1 MTQDDDGYVDQLI
14 RPASFLLQILSG
26 GEIDQYADAQSKT
39 CSFDSHEF
47 VSLLEQMNKLRD
59 MKTTQRPW
67 ERLEPFLS
75 GQIKA
80 YVDELGSMEDY
91 LCIRETFFD
100 IWEITG
106 FPNSERELRY
116 PAHLYDWLGMNSA
129 SQHKDEAWSFIEFC
143 LSYATRFS
151 NTSDRFVVTSDAFSR
166 QSHHD
171 YENSIDV
178 MGPALFDGGGTTRF
192 DSTTQE
198 ETDFL
203 WEMTKHLYLY
213 EDSNLLRVISEES
226 KAYFGGDISAQEAA
240 ERIQNRASLV
250 LGE

>member
-1 MTQDDDGYVDQLI
+1 MSLNFICFSSFLVFCT
-14 RPASFLLQILSG
+14 RPACRTFSACVRASAASASSILPAAFHGPIFHITRSVR
-26 GEIDQYADAQSKT
+26 QSKPKHT
-39 CSFDSHEF
+39 A
-47 VSLLEQMNKLRD
+47 
-59 MKTTQRPW
+59 P
-67 ERLEPFLS
+67 
-75 GQIKA
+75 KA
-80 YVDELGSMEDY
+80 LPYKQLYG
-91 LCIRETFFD
+91 RTF
-100 IWEITG
+100 
-106 FPNSERELRY
+106 
-116 PAHLYDWLGMNSA
+116 
-129 SQHKDEAWSFIEFC
+129 EFC

-171 YENSIDV
+171 YENLIDV
-178 MGPALFDGGGTTRF
+178 MEPALFDGGGTMRF

-226 KAYFGGDISAQEAA
+226 KAYFAGDISAQEAA